1 MEFSVRRR
9 TSGAVGVVEVGG
21 ELDAE
26 TADAFEACTLALL
39 AEVRHVV
46 VDLRDTAFVDC
57 RGLSSLL
64 YLSRLARTVGGGFR
78 TTGARPVVR
87 LLFDTLGVT
96 GRLGAD
102 DVDTVDTEIDLRAP
116 LHAVGR

>member
-1 MEFSVRRR
+1 VEFSVRRR
-9 TSGAVGVVEVGG
+9 TSGAVGVVEVCG

-46 VDLRDTAFVDC
+46 VDLQHTDFVDC

-64 YLSRLARTVGGGFR
+64 HLSRLADTVGAGFR

-87 LLFDTLGVT
+87 LLFDALGVT
-96 GRLGAD
+96 GRLGAG
-102 DVDTVDTEIDLRAP
+102 DVGTDVDLRAP